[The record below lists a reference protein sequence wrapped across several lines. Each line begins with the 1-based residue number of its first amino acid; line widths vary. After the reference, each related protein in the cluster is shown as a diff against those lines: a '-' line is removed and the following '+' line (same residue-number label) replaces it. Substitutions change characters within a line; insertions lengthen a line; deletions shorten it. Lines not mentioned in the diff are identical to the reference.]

1 MKVLRALGIQ
11 CAIIALFGL
20 WVGTTFAADEVTD
33 RAVPIQELQIQP
45 APAAPGALRGSAG
58 TGFAPDSLDQ
68 RVAMLQQQVQAL
80 TAQVAALQ
88 SVLKVSPAGVT
99 IQAPTVTI
107 LSSEGIAMQSQ
118 KTMSIK
124 AGQNLSVDTGNTL
137 TMKTG
142 AATNIQSAGSLDLK
156 GSILRLNGGIKP
168 IATVGSLVQVPGQPT
183 GQVVTGNSTVLGN

>member
-1 MKVLRALGIQ
+1 MKILRALGIR

-20 WVGTTFAADEVTD
+20 WVGITFAADEVTD

-45 APAAPGALRGSAG
+45 APGALRGSAG